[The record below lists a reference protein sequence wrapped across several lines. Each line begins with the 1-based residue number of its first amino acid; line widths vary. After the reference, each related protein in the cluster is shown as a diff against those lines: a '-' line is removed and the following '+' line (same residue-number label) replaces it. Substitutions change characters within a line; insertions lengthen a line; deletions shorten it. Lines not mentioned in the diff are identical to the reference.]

1 VVVAERDYTNDSQD
15 ELEIDGHYYRRT
27 LQMTSNKKIQRILV
41 IKEDGDEIIQHL
53 THSLEIYARWDS
65 QTNTSTSTS
74 EKTGRIQRDLEIME
88 DGDEIIQHLTHSL
101 EIYDRWESQTNAST
115 STGEKTRR
123 ILGLAR
129 VRNL

>member
-1 VVVAERDYTNDSQD
+1 
-15 ELEIDGHYYRRT
+15 
-27 LQMTSNKKIQRILV
+27 MTSNK
-41 IKEDGDEIIQHL
+41 E
-53 THSLEIYARWDS
+53 
-65 QTNTSTSTS
+65 
-74 EKTGRIQRDLEIME
+74 IQRDLETKD

-115 STGEKTRR
+115 SIGEKIGR